1 MNKLS
6 FDPDDKGWELL
17 FNLKWPHQGFSIGY
31 ELIQPTDEDPYAT
44 VMIFLGLLTIIY
56 SWE

>member
-6 FDPDDKGWELL
+6 FDPNDKGWELL
-17 FNLKWPHQGFSIGY
+17 FNLKWPHEGFTIGW
-31 ELIQPTDEDPYAT
+31 EIIQANEEEPFVT
-44 VMIFLGLLTIIY
+44 VMIFLGFLTIIY